1 MDKAT
6 VVALRKELHQLTNA
20 ARINPDKKIDVPL
33 IIQIDHGNTV
43 VDEINSCVMWD
54 DTNEVMYSVE
64 FNNDVNDKLY
74 NICPIR
80 IRAFQ
85 YSAIISITARADLN
99 MLMDFFDSKI
109 AENITNDA
117 TKEKYRKAYM
127 DMRDPR
133 TFAAG
138 WPSPSTSK
146 DLPLN
151 QVDKF
156 NEDFP
161 LMNPSAIMAN
171 LENSEA
177 NKPKE

>member
-1 MDKAT
+1 MDKT
-6 VVALRKELHQLTNA
+6 KLVALRKELHQLTNI
-20 ARINPDKKIDVPL
+20 ARKNPDQKIDVPL
-33 IIQIDHGNTV
+33 IVAIDHGNTV
-43 VDEINSCVMWD
+43 IDEIDSCIMWD
-54 DTNEVMYSVE
+54 DDNEVLYSIE
-64 FNNDVNDKLY
+64 YNNNVNDKLY
-74 NICPIR
+74 NICPMR

-85 YSAIISITARADLN
+85 YSTIVSITARADLN

-109 AENITNDA
+109 SDGITNET

-138 WPSPSTSK
+138 HPSPSTSK

-151 QVDKF
+151 QVDRF

-161 LMNPSAIMAN
+161 LMNPSALMAN
-171 LENSEA
+171 LENSNPEV
-177 NKPKE
+177 

>member
-1 MDKAT
+1 MDKAK
-6 VVALRKELHQLTNA
+6 VIALRKELHQLTNI
-20 ARINPDKKIDVPL
+20 ARKNPDQKIDVPL
-33 IIQIDHGNTV
+33 IIAIDHGTTV
-43 VDEINSCVMWD
+43 IDEIDSCIMWD
-54 DTNEVMYSVE
+54 DDNEVLYSIE
-64 FNNDVNDKLY
+64 YNNNVNDKLY
-74 NICPIR
+74 NICPMR

-85 YSAIISITARADLN
+85 YSTIVSITARADLN

-109 AENITNDA
+109 SDGITNES

-138 WPSPSTSK
+138 HPSPSTSK

-151 QVDKF
+151 QVDRF

-161 LMNPSAIMAN
+161 LMNPSAIIAN
-171 LENSEA
+171 LENSNPEV
-177 NKPKE
+177 

>member
-1 MDKAT
+1 MDKT
-6 VVALRKELHQLTNA
+6 KLIALRKELHQLTNI
-20 ARINPDKKIDVPL
+20 ARKNPDQKIDVPL
-33 IIQIDHGNTV
+33 IIAIDHGTTII
-43 VDEINSCVMWD
+43 DEIDSCIMWD
-54 DTNEVMYSVE
+54 DDNEVLYSIE
-64 FNNDVNDKLY
+64 YNNNVNDKLY
-74 NICPIR
+74 NICPMR

-85 YSAIISITARADLN
+85 YSTIVSITARADLN

-109 AENITNDA
+109 SDGITNET

-138 WPSPSTSK
+138 HPSPSTSK

-151 QVDKF
+151 QVDRF

-161 LMNPSAIMAN
+161 LMNPSALMAN
-171 LENSEA
+171 LENSNPEV
-177 NKPKE
+177 

>member
-1 MDKAT
+1 MDKAK
-6 VVALRKELHQLTNA
+6 VIALRKELHQLTNI
-20 ARINPDKKIDVPL
+20 ARKNPDQKIDVPL
-33 IIQIDHGNTV
+33 IIAIDHGTTII
-43 VDEINSCVMWD
+43 DEIDSCIMWD
-54 DTNEVMYSVE
+54 DDNEVLYSIE
-64 FNNDVNDKLY
+64 YNNNVNDKLY
-74 NICPIR
+74 NICPMR

-85 YSAIISITARADLN
+85 YSTIVSITARADLN

-109 AENITNDA
+109 SDGITNES

-138 WPSPSTSK
+138 HPSPSTSK

-151 QVDKF
+151 QVDRF

-161 LMNPSAIMAN
+161 LMNPSAIIAN
-171 LENSEA
+171 LENSNPEV
-177 NKPKE
+177 

>member
-20 ARINPDKKIDVPL
+20 ARANPDKKIDVPL

-43 VDEINSCVMWD
+43 VDEINSCIMWD
-54 DTNEVMYSVE
+54 DSNEVFYSIE
-64 FNNDVNDKLY
+64 YNNNVNDKLY
-74 NICPIR
+74 DICPLR

-85 YSAIISITARADLN
+85 YSAIISITARVDLN
-99 MLMDFFDSKI
+99 MLMDFFDAKI
-109 AENITNDA
+109 TDGITNDS

-127 DMRDPR
+127 DMRNPK

-138 WPSPSTSK
+138 HPSPSTSK
-146 DLPLN
+146 DLPLQ
-151 QVDKF
+151 QVERF

-161 LMNPSAIMAN
+161 LMNPSTLMAN
-171 LENSEA
+171 LENS
-177 NKPKE
+177 NPKIEE

>member
-20 ARINPDKKIDVPL
+20 DRANPDKKIDVPL
-33 IIQIDHGNTV
+33 IVTIDHGNTI
-43 VDEINSCVMWD
+43 VDEINSCIMWD
-54 DTNEVMYSVE
+54 DSSGVMYSVE

-74 NICPIR
+74 DICPMR

-85 YSAIISITARADLN
+85 YSAIMSITARADLN
-99 MLMDFFDSKI
+99 MLMGFFDSKI
-109 AENITNDA
+109 SDGITNDT

-127 DMRDPR
+127 DMRNPK

-138 WPSPSTSK
+138 HPSPSTSK

-151 QVDKF
+151 QVEKF

-171 LENSEA
+171 LENS
-177 NKPKE
+177 NPKIKE

>member
-1 MDKAT
+1 MDKT
-6 VVALRKELHQLTNA
+6 KVIALRKELHQLTNI
-20 ARINPDKKIDVPL
+20 ARKNPDQKIDVPL
-33 IIQIDHGNTV
+33 IIAIDHGTTV
-43 VDEINSCVMWD
+43 IDEIDSCIMWD
-54 DTNEVMYSVE
+54 DDNEVLYSIE
-64 FNNDVNDKLY
+64 YNNNVNDKLY
-74 NICPIR
+74 NICPMR

-85 YSAIISITARADLN
+85 YSTIVSITARADLN

-109 AENITNDA
+109 SDGITNES

-138 WPSPSTSK
+138 HPSPSTSK

-151 QVDKF
+151 QVDRF

-161 LMNPSAIMAN
+161 LMNPSAVMTN
-171 LENSEA
+171 LENSNPEV
-177 NKPKE
+177 

>member
-1 MDKAT
+1 MDKAK
-6 VVALRKELHQLTNA
+6 VIALRKELHQLTNI
-20 ARINPDKKIDVPL
+20 ARKNPDQKIDVPL
-33 IIQIDHGNTV
+33 IIAIDHGTTII
-43 VDEINSCVMWD
+43 DEIDSCIMWD
-54 DTNEVMYSVE
+54 DDNEVLYSIE
-64 FNNDVNDKLY
+64 YNNNVNDKLY
-74 NICPIR
+74 NICPMR

-85 YSAIISITARADLN
+85 YSTIVSITARADLN

-109 AENITNDA
+109 SDGITNES

-138 WPSPSTSK
+138 HPSPSTSK

-151 QVDKF
+151 QVDRF

-161 LMNPSAIMAN
+161 LMNPSALMVN
-171 LENSEA
+171 LENSNPEV
-177 NKPKE
+177 

>member
-1 MDKAT
+1 MDKAK
-6 VVALRKELHQLTNA
+6 VIALRKELHQLTNI
-20 ARINPDKKIDVPL
+20 ARKNPDQKIDVPL
-33 IIQIDHGNTV
+33 IIAIDHGTTV
-43 VDEINSCVMWD
+43 IDEIDSCIMWD
-54 DTNEVMYSVE
+54 DDNEVLYSIE
-64 FNNDVNDKLY
+64 YNNNVNDKLY
-74 NICPIR
+74 NICPMR

-85 YSAIISITARADLN
+85 YSTIVSITARADLN

-109 AENITNDA
+109 SDGITNET

-138 WPSPSTSK
+138 HPSPSTSK

-151 QVDKF
+151 QVDRF

-161 LMNPSAIMAN
+161 LMNPSALMAN
-171 LENSEA
+171 LENSNPEV
-177 NKPKE
+177 

>member
-1 MDKAT
+1 MDKAKLI
-6 VVALRKELHQLTNA
+6 ALRKELHQLTNI
-20 ARINPDKKIDVPL
+20 ARKNPDQKIDVPL
-33 IIQIDHGNTV
+33 IIAIDHGNTV
-43 VDEINSCVMWD
+43 IDEIDSCIMWD
-54 DTNEVMYSVE
+54 DDNEVLYSIE
-64 FNNDVNDKLY
+64 YNNNVNDKLY
-74 NICPIR
+74 NICPMR

-85 YSAIISITARADLN
+85 YSTIVSVTARADLN

-109 AENITNDA
+109 SDGITNET

-138 WPSPSTSK
+138 HPSPSTSK

-151 QVDKF
+151 QVDRF

-161 LMNPSAIMAN
+161 LMNPSAIMVN
-171 LENSEA
+171 LENSNPEV
-177 NKPKE
+177 

>member
-1 MDKAT
+1 MDKSKL
-6 VVALRKELHQLTNA
+6 VALRKELHQLTNI
-20 ARINPDKKIDVPL
+20 ARKNPDQKIDVPL
-33 IIQIDHGNTV
+33 IIAIDHGNTV
-43 VDEINSCVMWD
+43 IDEIDSCIMWD
-54 DTNEVMYSVE
+54 DDNEVLYSIE
-64 FNNDVNDKLY
+64 YNNNVNDKLY
-74 NICPIR
+74 NICPMR

-85 YSAIISITARADLN
+85 YSTIVSITARADLN

-109 AENITNDA
+109 SDGITNET

-138 WPSPSTSK
+138 HPSPSTSK

-151 QVDKF
+151 QVDRF

-161 LMNPSAIMAN
+161 LMNPSALMAN
-171 LENSEA
+171 LENSNPEV
-177 NKPKE
+177 

>member
-1 MDKAT
+1 MDKAK
-6 VVALRKELHQLTNA
+6 VIALRKELHQLTNI
-20 ARINPDKKIDVPL
+20 ARKNPDQKIDVPL
-33 IIQIDHGNTV
+33 IIAIDHGTTII
-43 VDEINSCVMWD
+43 DEIDSCIMWD
-54 DTNEVMYSVE
+54 DDNEVLYSIE
-64 FNNDVNDKLY
+64 YNNNVNDKLY
-74 NICPIR
+74 NICPMR

-85 YSAIISITARADLN
+85 YSTIVSITARADLN

-109 AENITNDA
+109 SDGITNES

-138 WPSPSTSK
+138 HPSPSTSK

-151 QVDKF
+151 QVDRF

-161 LMNPSAIMAN
+161 LMNPSALMAN
-171 LENSEA
+171 LENSNPEV
-177 NKPKE
+177 

>member
-1 MDKAT
+1 MDKT
-6 VVALRKELHQLTNA
+6 KLIALRKELHQLTNI
-20 ARINPDKKIDVPL
+20 ARKNPDQKIDVPL
-33 IIQIDHGNTV
+33 IIAIDHGNTV
-43 VDEINSCVMWD
+43 IDEIDSCIMWD
-54 DTNEVMYSVE
+54 DDNEVLYSIE
-64 FNNDVNDKLY
+64 YNNNVNDKLY
-74 NICPIR
+74 NICPMR

-85 YSAIISITARADLN
+85 YSTIVSITARADLN

-109 AENITNDA
+109 SDGITNET

-138 WPSPSTSK
+138 HPSPSTSK

-151 QVDKF
+151 QVDRF

-161 LMNPSAIMAN
+161 LMNPSALIAN
-171 LENSEA
+171 LENSNPEV
-177 NKPKE
+177 

>member
-1 MDKAT
+1 MDKAKLI
-6 VVALRKELHQLTNA
+6 ALRKELHQLTNI
-20 ARINPDKKIDVPL
+20 ARKNPDQKIDVPL
-33 IIQIDHGNTV
+33 IIAIDHGTTV
-43 VDEINSCVMWD
+43 IDEIDSCIMWD
-54 DTNEVMYSVE
+54 DDNEVLYSIE
-64 FNNDVNDKLY
+64 YNNNVNDKLY
-74 NICPIR
+74 NICPMR

-85 YSAIISITARADLN
+85 YSTIVSVTARADLN

-109 AENITNDA
+109 SDGITNET

-138 WPSPSTSK
+138 HPSPSTSK

-151 QVDKF
+151 QVDRF

-171 LENSEA
+171 LENSNPEV
-177 NKPKE
+177 

>member
-1 MDKAT
+1 MDKAKL
-6 VVALRKELHQLTNA
+6 VALRKELHQLTNI
-20 ARINPDKKIDVPL
+20 ARKNPDQKIDVPL
-33 IIQIDHGNTV
+33 IVAIDHGTTV
-43 VDEINSCVMWD
+43 IDEIDSCIMWD
-54 DTNEVMYSVE
+54 DDNEVLYSIE
-64 FNNDVNDKLY
+64 YNNNVNDKLY
-74 NICPIR
+74 NICPMR

-85 YSAIISITARADLN
+85 YSTIVSITARADLN

-109 AENITNDA
+109 SDGITNDT

-138 WPSPSTSK
+138 HPSPSTSK

-151 QVDKF
+151 QVDRF

-161 LMNPSAIMAN
+161 LMNPSALMAN
-171 LENSEA
+171 LENSNPEV
-177 NKPKE
+177 

>member
-20 ARINPDKKIDVPL
+20 DRANPDKKIDVPL
-33 IIQIDHGNTV
+33 IVTIDHGNTI
-43 VDEINSCVMWD
+43 VDEINSCIMWD
-54 DTNEVMYSVE
+54 DSSEVMYSIE

-74 NICPIR
+74 NICPMR

-99 MLMDFFDSKI
+99 MLMGFFDSKI
-109 AENITNDA
+109 SDGITNDT

-127 DMRDPR
+127 DMRNPK

-138 WPSPSTSK
+138 HPSPSTSK

-151 QVDKF
+151 QVEKF

-161 LMNPSAIMAN
+161 LMNPSTIMAN
-171 LENSEA
+171 LENS
-177 NKPKE
+177 NPKIKE

>member
-1 MDKAT
+1 MDKT
-6 VVALRKELHQLTNA
+6 KLIALRKELHQLTNI
-20 ARINPDKKIDVPL
+20 ARKNPDQKIDVPL
-33 IIQIDHGNTV
+33 IIAIDHGTTV
-43 VDEINSCVMWD
+43 IDEIDSCIMWD
-54 DTNEVMYSVE
+54 DDNEVLYSIE
-64 FNNDVNDKLY
+64 YNNNVNDKLY
-74 NICPIR
+74 NICPMR

-85 YSAIISITARADLN
+85 YSTIVSVTARADLN

-109 AENITNDA
+109 SDGITNET

-138 WPSPSTSK
+138 HPSPSTSK

-151 QVDKF
+151 QVDRF

-171 LENSEA
+171 LENSNPEV
-177 NKPKE
+177 

>member
-1 MDKAT
+1 MDKAK
-6 VVALRKELHQLTNA
+6 VIALRKELHQLTNI
-20 ARINPDKKIDVPL
+20 ARKNPDQKIDVPL
-33 IIQIDHGNTV
+33 IIAIDHGTTV
-43 VDEINSCVMWD
+43 IDEIDSCIMWD
-54 DTNEVMYSVE
+54 DDNEVLYSIE
-64 FNNDVNDKLY
+64 YNNNVNDKLY
-74 NICPIR
+74 NICPMR

-85 YSAIISITARADLN
+85 YSTIVSITARADLN

-109 AENITNDA
+109 SDGITNET

-138 WPSPSTSK
+138 HPSPSTSK

-151 QVDKF
+151 QVDRF

-161 LMNPSAIMAN
+161 LMNPSALMVN
-171 LENSEA
+171 LENSNPEV
-177 NKPKE
+177 

>member
-1 MDKAT
+1 MDKAKLI
-6 VVALRKELHQLTNA
+6 ALRKELHQLTNI
-20 ARINPDKKIDVPL
+20 ARKNPDQKIDVPL
-33 IIQIDHGNTV
+33 IIAIDHGNTV
-43 VDEINSCVMWD
+43 IDEIDSCIMWD
-54 DTNEVMYSVE
+54 DDNEVLYSIE
-64 FNNDVNDKLY
+64 YNNNVNDKLY
-74 NICPIR
+74 NICPMR

-85 YSAIISITARADLN
+85 YNTIVSVTARADLN

-109 AENITNDA
+109 SDGITNET

-138 WPSPSTSK
+138 HPSPSTSK

-151 QVDKF
+151 QVDRF

-171 LENSEA
+171 LENSNPEV
-177 NKPKE
+177 

>member
-1 MDKAT
+1 MDKAKLI
-6 VVALRKELHQLTNA
+6 ALRKELHQLTNI
-20 ARINPDKKIDVPL
+20 ARKNPDQKIDVPL
-33 IIQIDHGNTV
+33 IIAIDHGNTV
-43 VDEINSCVMWD
+43 IDEIDSCIMWD
-54 DTNEVMYSVE
+54 DDNEVLYSIE
-64 FNNDVNDKLY
+64 YNNNVNDKLY
-74 NICPIR
+74 NICPMR

-85 YSAIISITARADLN
+85 YSTIVSITARADLN

-109 AENITNDA
+109 SDGITNET

-138 WPSPSTSK
+138 HPSPSTSK

-151 QVDKF
+151 QVDRF

-161 LMNPSAIMAN
+161 LMNPSALMAN
-171 LENSEA
+171 LENSNPEV
-177 NKPKE
+177 

>member
-1 MDKAT
+1 MDKAKL
-6 VVALRKELHQLTNA
+6 VALRKELHQLTNI
-20 ARINPDKKIDVPL
+20 ARKNPDQKIDVPL
-33 IIQIDHGNTV
+33 IVAIDHGTTV
-43 VDEINSCVMWD
+43 IDEIDSCIMWD
-54 DTNEVMYSVE
+54 DDNEVLYSIE
-64 FNNDVNDKLY
+64 YNNNVNDKLY
-74 NICPIR
+74 NICPMR

-85 YSAIISITARADLN
+85 YSTIVSITARADLN

-109 AENITNDA
+109 SDGITNET

-138 WPSPSTSK
+138 HPSPSTSK

-151 QVDKF
+151 QVDRF

-161 LMNPSAIMAN
+161 LMNPSALMAN
-171 LENSEA
+171 LENSNPEV
-177 NKPKE
+177 

>member
-1 MDKAT
+1 MDKAKLI
-6 VVALRKELHQLTNA
+6 ALRKELHQLTNI
-20 ARINPDKKIDVPL
+20 ARKNPDQKIDVPL
-33 IIQIDHGNTV
+33 IIAIDHGTTV
-43 VDEINSCVMWD
+43 IDEIDSCIMWD
-54 DTNEVMYSVE
+54 DDNEVLYSIE
-64 FNNDVNDKLY
+64 YNNNVNDKLY
-74 NICPIR
+74 NICPMR

-85 YSAIISITARADLN
+85 YNTIVSVTARADLN

-109 AENITNDA
+109 SDGITNET

-138 WPSPSTSK
+138 HPSPSTSK

-151 QVDKF
+151 QVDRF

-171 LENSEA
+171 LENSNPEV
-177 NKPKE
+177 

>member
-1 MDKAT
+1 MDKT
-6 VVALRKELHQLTNA
+6 KVIALRKELHQLTNI
-20 ARINPDKKIDVPL
+20 ARKNPDQKIDVPL
-33 IIQIDHGNTV
+33 IIAIDHGTTV
-43 VDEINSCVMWD
+43 IDEIDSCIMWD
-54 DTNEVMYSVE
+54 DDNEVLYSIE
-64 FNNDVNDKLY
+64 YNNNVNDKLY
-74 NICPIR
+74 NICPMR

-85 YSAIISITARADLN
+85 YSTIVSITARADLN

-109 AENITNDA
+109 SDGITNET

-138 WPSPSTSK
+138 HPSPSTSK

-151 QVDKF
+151 QVDRF

-161 LMNPSAIMAN
+161 LMNPSALIAN
-171 LENSEA
+171 LENSNPEV
-177 NKPKE
+177 

>member
-1 MDKAT
+1 MDKT
-6 VVALRKELHQLTNA
+6 KVIALRKELHQLTNI
-20 ARINPDKKIDVPL
+20 ARKNPDQKIDVPL
-33 IIQIDHGNTV
+33 IVAIDHGTTV
-43 VDEINSCVMWD
+43 IDEIDSCIMWD
-54 DTNEVMYSVE
+54 DDNEVLYSIE
-64 FNNDVNDKLY
+64 YNNNVNDKLY
-74 NICPIR
+74 NICPMR

-85 YSAIISITARADLN
+85 YSTIVSITARADLN

-109 AENITNDA
+109 SDGITNET

-138 WPSPSTSK
+138 HPSPSASK

-151 QVDKF
+151 QVDRF

-161 LMNPSAIMAN
+161 LMNPSAVMAN
-171 LENSEA
+171 LENSNPEV
-177 NKPKE
+177 

>member
-20 ARINPDKKIDVPL
+20 ARANPDKKIDVPL
-33 IIQIDHGNTV
+33 IVTIDHGSTV
-43 VDEINSCVMWD
+43 VDEINSCIMWD
-54 DTNEVMYSVE
+54 DTNEVMYSIE

-74 NICPIR
+74 NICPMR

-85 YSAIISITARADLN
+85 YSAIISITARVDLN
-99 MLMDFFDSKI
+99 MLMDFFDAKI
-109 AENITNDA
+109 SDNITNDS

-127 DMRDPR
+127 DMRNPK

-138 WPSPSTSK
+138 HPSPSTSK
-146 DLPLN
+146 DLPLE
-151 QVDKF
+151 QVDRF

-171 LENSEA
+171 LENS
-177 NKPKE
+177 NPKIEE

>member
-1 MDKAT
+1 MDKAKL
-6 VVALRKELHQLTNA
+6 VALRKELHQLTNI
-20 ARINPDKKIDVPL
+20 ARKNPDQKIDVPL
-33 IIQIDHGNTV
+33 IITIDHDTTV
-43 VDEINSCVMWD
+43 IDEIDSCIMWD
-54 DTNEVMYSVE
+54 DDNEVLYSIE
-64 FNNDVNDKLY
+64 YNNNVNDKLY
-74 NICPIR
+74 NICPMR

-85 YSAIISITARADLN
+85 YSTIMSITARADLN

-109 AENITNDA
+109 SDGITNDT

-138 WPSPSTSK
+138 HPSPSTSK

-151 QVDKF
+151 QVDRF

-161 LMNPSAIMAN
+161 LMNPSAVMAN
-171 LENSEA
+171 LENSNPEV
-177 NKPKE
+177 

>member
-1 MDKAT
+1 MDKT
-6 VVALRKELHQLTNA
+6 KVIALRKELHQLTNI
-20 ARINPDKKIDVPL
+20 ARKNPDQKIDVPL
-33 IIQIDHGNTV
+33 IIAIDHGTTV
-43 VDEINSCVMWD
+43 IDEIDSCIMWD
-54 DTNEVMYSVE
+54 DDNEVLYSIE
-64 FNNDVNDKLY
+64 YNNNVNDKLY
-74 NICPIR
+74 DICPMR

-85 YSAIISITARADLN
+85 YSTIVSITARADLN

-109 AENITNDA
+109 SDGITNET

-138 WPSPSTSK
+138 HPSPSTSK

-151 QVDKF
+151 QVDRF

-161 LMNPSAIMAN
+161 LMNPSALIAN
-171 LENSEA
+171 LENSNPEV
-177 NKPKE
+177 